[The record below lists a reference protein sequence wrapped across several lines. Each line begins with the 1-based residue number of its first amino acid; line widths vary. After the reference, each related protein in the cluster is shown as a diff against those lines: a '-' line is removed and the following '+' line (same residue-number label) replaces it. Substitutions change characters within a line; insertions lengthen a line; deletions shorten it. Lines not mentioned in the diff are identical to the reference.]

1 MDAYH
6 LAHRLCCDDA
16 LRHRDSYAY
25 FYGAKGVVLTD
36 ATMEALWKAE
46 PAYFAKYNA
55 QQKAQIF
62 RNSRGKVGYDCSGFV
77 GWVCTGDHQYST
89 GQINNCKLVTTPA
102 LGVAGSI
109 LYTTFGG
116 RGRHI
121 GLDIGY
127 GWCLDMG
134 YESTD
139 AIVASGNDSVRL
151 TRIGETAWE
160 KSGQTRVLDY
170 TGASNL

>member
-1 MDAYH
+1 MERFTRAIQRGLDAY
-6 LAHRLCCDDA
+6 
-16 LRHRDSYAY
+16 RHRDAYAY
-25 FYGAKGVVLTD
+25 FYGAKGQLLTD
-36 ATMEALWKAE
+36 GVMTQLWNAE
-46 PAYFAKYNA
+46 PAYFAKYTPA
-55 QQKAQIF
+55 QKEQIF
-62 RNSRGKVGYDCSGFV
+62 RNSRGKLGYDCSGFT
-77 GWVCTGDHQYST
+77 GWVCTGDRQYST
-89 GQINNCKLVTTPA
+89 GQIGNCKVVTTPA
-102 LGVAGSI
+102 MGVAGSL

-116 RGRHI
+116 KGRHI